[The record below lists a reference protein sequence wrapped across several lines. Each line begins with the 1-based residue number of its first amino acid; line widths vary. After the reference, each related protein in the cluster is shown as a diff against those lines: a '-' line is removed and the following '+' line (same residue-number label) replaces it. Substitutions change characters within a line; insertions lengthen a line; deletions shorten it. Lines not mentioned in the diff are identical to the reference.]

1 MIETKKEKFKI
12 NLNKKRKKIMY
23 PSYISELSKSE
34 VDEHYEKYKLN
45 RFWNNSCTGDLGN
58 KFAKETAITGVVVYL
73 ATAIF
78 TSYNPV
84 AVTTFAVAGL
94 VGRYAIYDYFFSKEA
109 NIFTRVYGWNLNIAL
124 AVFATIKATPYVQE
138 VIDFVVAELPSRPE
152 SVSAFFARVPNPF
165 ANLSFSDISVD
176 SAKAFV
182 SEHPTAI
189 AFGVFALATILVISR
204 KMRGNRNR
212 SSFSVM

>member
-1 MIETKKEKFKI
+1 MEPQGY
-12 NLNKKRKKIMY
+12 NKY
-23 PSYISELSKSE
+23 ESSLL
-34 VDEHYEKYKLN
+34 DEPILQDYN
-45 RFWNNSCTGDLGN
+45 RNAALGN
-58 KFAKETAITGVVVYL
+58 HFAKETTGTAVVAYV

-94 VGRYAIYDYFFSKEA
+94 VGRFVIYDYFFSSDA
-109 NIFTRVYGWNLNIAL
+109 NIFTRIYGWNLNIAL

-138 VIDFVVAELPSRPE
+138 VIDFVVVQLPSRPE
-152 SVSAFFARVPNPF
+152 SVSAFLARVPNPF

-182 SEHPTAI
+182 SEHPTA
-189 AFGVFALATILVISR
+189 FGVLALFTVLVISR
-204 KMRGNRNR
+204 RMRGNRNR